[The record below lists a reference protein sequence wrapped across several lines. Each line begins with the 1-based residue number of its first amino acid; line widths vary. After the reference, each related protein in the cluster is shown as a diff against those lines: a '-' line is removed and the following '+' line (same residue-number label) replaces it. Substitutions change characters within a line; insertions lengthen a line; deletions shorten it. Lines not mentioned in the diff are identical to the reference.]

1 VAAAHPSGAETT
13 AICYAWDPVAR
24 AAQCFLFLRPCHFA
38 DIWHPNKLRVPA
50 SIAIKTSS
58 FGLNCPAVLL
68 SESKGGKGV
77 LESEAMLNGTCGL
90 SLQFIITGIMTF
102 LAFVVG
108 SYQSSRKIKENEGGG
123 VRRMGKA
130 QGSHRIS
137 IWDSFSAR
145 LGVK

>member
-1 VAAAHPSGAETT
+1 M
-13 AICYAWDPVAR
+13 
-24 AAQCFLFLRPCHFA
+24 
-38 DIWHPNKLRVPA
+38 
-50 SIAIKTSS
+50 
-58 FGLNCPAVLL
+58 LL

-145 LGVK
+145 LGEK